1 MTVYT
6 VLSKDDS
13 TGIFTIT
20 TENVGIIKVKRDDL
34 KKAIL
39 AGDIVLDNYTLAA
52 DGSLRKKPES
62 STEQKQVISKLQQSL
77 RDYNNRVQFLQNEV
91 NNTKSNYD
99 RLYRTYNLIKENTEA
114 ILKYVMAAG
123 EYYLVDEH
131 NNLMLISHETFKL
144 LSRTKNLKMVN
155 VGKEEEPVYPEPVI
169 DFASKRLPSRNI
181 DQALYN
187 AMNENGIAS
196 DDIYEE
202 IRNRYRLVLNEEYI
216 IHPMKAF
223 YDNSLDTM
231 VYPVYRLGRDGKYYR
246 ICLISYNQI
255 MYFAKIGY
263 KFKTLDSMQLRLR
276 FNQMNDKG

>member
-34 KKAIL
+34 KKEIL

-99 RLYRTYNLIKENTEA
+99 RLYRTYNLIT
-114 ILKYVMAAG
+114 LAAHTR
-123 EYYLVDEH
+123 DF
-131 NNLMLISHETFKL
+131 SHEL
-144 LSRTKNLKMVN
+144 A
-155 VGKEEEPVYPEPVI
+155 
-169 DFASKRLPSRNI
+169 DFS
-181 DQALYN
+181 
-187 AMNENGIAS
+187 
-196 DDIYEE
+196 
-202 IRNRYRLVLNEEYI
+202 
-216 IHPMKAF
+216 
-223 YDNSLDTM
+223 
-231 VYPVYRLGRDGKYYR
+231 
-246 ICLISYNQI
+246 
-255 MYFAKIGY
+255 
-263 KFKTLDSMQLRLR
+263 
-276 FNQMNDKG
+276 